1 MSILNFDAPTV
12 HDLVEGQSAK

>member
-1 MSILNFDAPTV
+1 MSILNFDAPTI